1 MPTAARTAAEQR
13 AEQENLPVLLLIPS
27 ELLRIAEGAP
37 IIVSTTT
44 GQDMLARLPTADE
57 FIASVEQAGGS
68 IDRAKAE
75 RIVRPVTI
83 R

>member
-1 MPTAARTAAEQR
+1 MPTAARTPAEQR
-13 AEQENLPVLLLIPS
+13 AEHENLPVLLLIPS

-44 GQDMLARLPTADE
+44 DQDMLVRLPTPDE
-57 FIASVEQAGGS
+57 FIARVEQAGGS

-75 RIVRPVTI
+75 RLVRPATI
-83 R
+83 